1 MEKKDTFTYH
11 QIESMELSRALN
23 EETSWKNL
31 IATRYIENKRD
42 RGSSA
47 YRKLNVFVTMKF

>member
-23 EETSWKNL
+23 EETENL
-31 IATRYIENKRD
+31 IASRYIENKRD